1 MWYPALMSG
10 RLSVVATP
18 IGCLEDITLRAI
30 RILRE
35 ADLIL
40 AEDTRH
46 TRTLCS
52 KHGIN
57 TPLRSFH
64 AHTNEG
70 KVDLLIAEL
79 VDGAHYAM
87 VSDAGTPV
95 VSDPGVYLVS
105 RAANAGIEVEAIP
118 GPSAVLAALC
128 VAGLPVRRFV
138 FEGFLPKSGGDR
150 TRALDRIAQSA
161 ITVVLF
167 ESPHRIHATLNDLER
182 TLDGDRQIALCRELT
197 KMHEQTI
204 RGIAAEVQ
212 SELADPARGE
222 ITIVI
227 EGRPADA
234 PVDDI
239 DLGALVLEWQ
249 REGLSTKEMTQKLQ
263 RDLGWKRNAAYQ
275 AILDALKP
283 DQS

>member
-1 MWYPALMSG
+1 MSG

-64 AHTNEG
+64 AHTNDD
-70 KVDLLIAEL
+70 KVDLLLAEL
-79 VDGAHYAM
+79 VDGAHYAL

-138 FEGFLPKSGGDR
+138 FEGFLPRSGGDR

-167 ESPHRIHATLNDLER
+167 ESPHRIHATLKDLER
-182 TLDGDRQIALCRELT
+182 TLGGDRQIALCRELT

-204 RGIAAEVQ
+204 RGTAAEVR
-212 SELADPARGE
+212 SELSDPARGE
-222 ITIVI
+222 ITIVV

-234 PVDDI
+234 PVEDI
-239 DLGALVLEWQ
+239 DLGALVIEWQ

-275 AILDALKP
+275 AILDTLKP
-283 DQS
+283 D

>member
-1 MWYPALMSG
+1 MSG

-18 IGCLEDITLRAI
+18 IGCLEDITLRAL

-52 KHGIN
+52 KHGIG

-64 AHTNEG
+64 AHTNDD
-70 KVDLLIAEL
+70 KVDLIVAEL
-79 VDGAHYAM
+79 ADGAHYAL

-105 RAANAGIEVEAIP
+105 RAAGAGINVEAIP

-128 VAGLPVRRFV
+128 VAGLPVRRFT
-138 FEGFLPKSGGDR
+138 FEGFLPRGGGAR
-150 TRALDRIAQSA
+150 TRALDRIAQSGIA
-161 ITVVLF
+161 VVLF
-167 ESPHRIHATLNDLER
+167 ESPHRIHGTLGALER
-182 TLDGDRQIALCRELT
+182 ALGGDRQIALCRELT

-204 RGIAAEVQ
+204 RGTVAAVRA
-212 SELADPARGE
+212 ELSDPARGE
-222 ITIVI
+222 ISVVI
-227 EGRPADA
+227 EGRPADV
-234 PVDDI
+234 PVEDV
-239 DLGALVLEWQ
+239 DLEALVVEWK
-249 REGLSTKEMTQKLQ
+249 REGLSTKQMSQKLQ
-263 RDLGWKRNAAYQ
+263 REFGWKRNTAYQ
-275 AILDALKP
+275 AILEALKP
-283 DQS
+283 PHG

>member
-1 MWYPALMSG
+1 MSG

-18 IGCLEDITLRAI
+18 IGCLEDVTLRAL

-46 TRTLCS
+46 TRTLCA
-52 KHGIN
+52 KHGID

-64 AHTNEG
+64 AHSNDH
-70 KVDLLIAEL
+70 KVDLIVSEL
-79 VDGAHYAM
+79 VDGAHYAL

-105 RAANAGIEVEAIP
+105 RAADAGVNVEAIP

-138 FEGFLPKSGGDR
+138 FEGFLPRGGGDR
-150 TRALDRIAQSA
+150 TRALERVAQSA
-161 ITVVLF
+161 ITVVRF
-167 ESPHRIHATLNDLER
+167 ESPHRIHT
-182 TLDGDRQIALCRELT
+182 TLDDLQRALGDDRQIALCRELT

-204 RGIAAEVQ
+204 RGTVAEVR
-212 SELADPARGE
+212 SELSDPTRGE
-222 ITIVI
+222 ITVVI
-227 EGRPADA
+227 DGRPADA
-234 PVDDI
+234 PVEDV
-239 DLGALVLEWQ
+239 DLGALVVEWK

-275 AILDALKP
+275 AVLDALKP
-283 DQS
+283 EQG

>member
-1 MWYPALMSG
+1 MSG

-18 IGCLEDITLRAI
+18 IGCLEDITLRAL

-46 TRTLCS
+46 TRTLCA
-52 KHGIN
+52 KHGIS

-64 AHTNEG
+64 AHSNED
-70 KVDLLIAEL
+70 KVLQIVEEL
-79 VDGAHYAM
+79 ANGAHYAL

-105 RAANAGIEVEAIP
+105 RAAEAGIAVEAIP

-138 FEGFLPKSGGDR
+138 FEGFLPRGGGDR
-150 TRALDRIAQSA
+150 SRALQRIAHSEV
-161 ITVVLF
+161 TVVLF
-167 ESPHRIHATLNDLER
+167 ESPHRIHATLEDLER
-182 TLDGDRQIALCRELT
+182 ELGSERQIALCRELT

-204 RGIAAEVQ
+204 RGTVSEVRG
-212 SELADPARGE
+212 ELSNPARGE
-222 ITIVI
+222 ITVVI
-227 EGRPADA
+227 EGKAADA
-234 PVDDI
+234 AIEDVDLD
-239 DLGALVLEWQ
+239 ALLIEWK
-249 REGLSTKEMTQKLQ
+249 REGLSNKEMTQRLQ
-263 RDLGWKRNAAYQ
+263 QDLGWKRNRAYQ
-275 AILDALKP
+275 AILDASKP
-283 DQS
+283 DQT

>member
-1 MWYPALMSG
+1 MSG

-18 IGCLEDITLRAI
+18 IGCLEDVTLRAL

-46 TRTLCS
+46 TRTLCA
-52 KHGIN
+52 KHGID

-64 AHTNEG
+64 AHSNEH
-70 KVDLLIAEL
+70 KVDLIVSEL
-79 VDGAHYAM
+79 VDGAHYAL

-105 RAANAGIEVEAIP
+105 RAADAGVNVEAIP

-138 FEGFLPKSGGDR
+138 FEGFLPRGGGDR
-150 TRALDRIAQSA
+150 TRALERVAQSA

-167 ESPHRIHATLNDLER
+167 ESPHRIHT
-182 TLDGDRQIALCRELT
+182 TLDDLQRALGDDRKVALCRELT

-204 RGIAAEVQ
+204 RGTVAEVRR
-212 SELADPARGE
+212 ELSDPARGE
-222 ITIVI
+222 ITVVI
-227 EGRPADA
+227 EGRPTDA
-234 PVDDI
+234 PVEDV
-239 DLGALVLEWQ
+239 DLGALVIEWK

-283 DQS
+283 EQG

>member
-1 MWYPALMSG
+1 MSG

-18 IGCLEDITLRAI
+18 IGCLEDVTLRAL

-46 TRTLCS
+46 TRTLCA
-52 KHGIN
+52 KHGID

-64 AHTNEG
+64 AHSNEH
-70 KVDLLIAEL
+70 KVDLIVSEL
-79 VDGAHYAM
+79 VDGAHYAL

-105 RAANAGIEVEAIP
+105 RAADAGVNVEAIP

-138 FEGFLPKSGGDR
+138 FEGFLPRGGGDR
-150 TRALDRIAQSA
+150 TRALERVAQSA

-167 ESPHRIHATLNDLER
+167 ESPHRIHT
-182 TLDGDRQIALCRELT
+182 TLDDLQRALGDDRRVALCRELT

-204 RGIAAEVQ
+204 RGTVAEVRR
-212 SELADPARGE
+212 ELSDPARGE
-222 ITIVI
+222 ITVVI
-227 EGRPADA
+227 EGRPTDA
-234 PVDDI
+234 PVEDV
-239 DLGALVLEWQ
+239 DLGALVIEWK

-283 DQS
+283 EQG

>member
-1 MWYPALMSG
+1 MSG

-18 IGCLEDITLRAI
+18 IGCLEDITLRAL

-46 TRTLCS
+46 TRTLCA
-52 KHGIN
+52 KHGID

-64 AHTNEG
+64 AHSNDD
-70 KVDLLIAEL
+70 KVDSIVREL
-79 VDGAHYAM
+79 ANGAHYAL

-105 RAANAGIEVEAIP
+105 RAASAGIDVDAIP

-138 FEGFLPKSGGDR
+138 FEGFLPRSGGDR
-150 TRALDRIAQSA
+150 SRALERIAGSE

-167 ESPHRIHATLNDLER
+167 ESPHRIHATLDDLER
-182 TLDGDRQIALCRELT
+182 DLGSNRQVALCRELT

-204 RGIAAEVQ
+204 RGTVPEVRT
-212 SELADPARGE
+212 ELSDPARGE
-222 ITIVI
+222 VTLVI
-227 EGRPADA
+227 EGKAADSA
-234 PVDDI
+234 NEDI
-239 DLGALVLEWQ
+239 DLEALVGEWK
-249 REGLSTKEMTQKLQ
+249 REGLSTKEMTQRLQ
-263 RDLGWKRNAAYQ
+263 QDLGWRRNLAYQ
-275 AILDALKP
+275 AVLDALKP
-283 DQS
+283 EQS

>member
-1 MWYPALMSG
+1 MSG

-64 AHTNEG
+64 AHTNDD
-70 KVDLLIAEL
+70 KVDLLLAEL
-79 VDGAHYAM
+79 VDGAHYAL

-128 VAGLPVRRFV
+128 VAGLPVRRFA
-138 FEGFLPKSGGDR
+138 FEGFLPRSGGDR

-167 ESPHRIHATLNDLER
+167 ESPHRIHATLKDLER
-182 TLDGDRQIALCRELT
+182 TLGGDRQIALCRELT

-204 RGIAAEVQ
+204 RGTAAEVR
-212 SELADPARGE
+212 SELSDPVRGE
-222 ITIVI
+222 ITIVV

-234 PVDDI
+234 PVEDI
-239 DLGALVLEWQ
+239 DLGALVIEWQ

-275 AILDALKP
+275 AILDTLKP
-283 DQS
+283 A

>member
-1 MWYPALMSG
+1 MPG

-18 IGCLEDITLRAI
+18 IGCLEDITLRAL
-30 RILRE
+30 RILQE

-52 KHGIN
+52 KHDIR

-64 AHTNEG
+64 AHTNED
-70 KVDLLIAEL
+70 KVDLLVAEL
-79 VDGAHYAM
+79 AAGAHYAI

-95 VSDPGVYLVS
+95 VSDPGAYLIS
-105 RAANAGIEVEAIP
+105 RAADAGIDVEAIP

-138 FEGFLPKSGGDR
+138 FEGFLPRSGGER
-150 TRALDRIAQSA
+150 TRALDRIAQSP
-161 ITVVLF
+161 ITAVLF
-167 ESPHRIHATLNDLER
+167 ESPHRIHATLGDLDR
-182 TLDGDRQIALCRELT
+182 TLGHDRRIALCRELT

-204 RGIAAEVQ
+204 RGTAAEVR
-212 SELADPARGE
+212 SRLSDPARGE
-222 ITIVI
+222 ITVVV
-227 EGRPADA
+227 EGKPADA
-234 PVDDI
+234 AVEDI
-239 DLGALVLEWQ
+239 DLPALVAEWK
-249 REGLSTKEMTQKLQ
+249 REGISTKEMTQKLQ

-275 AILDALKP
+275 AILDTLKREP
-283 DQS
+283 S

>member
-1 MWYPALMSG
+1 MSG

-18 IGCLEDITLRAI
+18 IGCLEDITLRALH
-30 RILRE
+30 ILRE

-52 KHGIN
+52 KHGID

-64 AHTNEG
+64 AHTNDD

-79 VDGAHYAM
+79 ADGAHYAL

-105 RAANAGIEVEAIP
+105 RAAGAGITVEAIP

-128 VAGLPVRRFV
+128 VAGLSVRRFV
-138 FEGFLPKSGGDR
+138 FEGFLPRGGGDR
-150 TRALDRIAQSA
+150 TRTLERIAQSG

-167 ESPHRIHATLNDLER
+167 ESPHRIHATLDDLER
-182 TLDGDRQIALCRELT
+182 TLGAGRQIALCRELT

-204 RGIAAEVQ
+204 RGTVAEVRT
-212 SELADPARGE
+212 ELSDPARGE
-222 ITIVI
+222 ITVVI
-227 EGRPADA
+227 EGRPADG
-234 PVDDI
+234 PVEDV
-239 DLGALVLEWQ
+239 DLEALVVEWK
-249 REGLSTKEMTQKLQ
+249 REGLSTKEMTQRLQ
-263 RDLGWKRNAAYQ
+263 REFGWKRNVAYQ
-275 AILDALKP
+275 AILEAL
-283 DQS
+283 QSD